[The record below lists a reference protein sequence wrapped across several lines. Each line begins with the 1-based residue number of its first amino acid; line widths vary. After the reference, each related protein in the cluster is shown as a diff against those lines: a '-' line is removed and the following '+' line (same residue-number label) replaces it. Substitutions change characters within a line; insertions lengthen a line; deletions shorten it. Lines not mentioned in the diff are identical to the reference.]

1 MDSSALIDEA
11 SCYNGGNTGKI
22 PRKIQCLYETSRP
35 KGITC
40 KSLVSHTIIL
50 FYLVLILCVGVSLL
64 CVLIN
69 GRGLIMSIVSVNMNE
84 CTLCLGCL

>member
-1 MDSSALIDEA
+1 MRPRVIMEGTLGRSSVYMKPLVRRE
-11 SCYNGGNTGKI
+11 
-22 PRKIQCLYETSRP
+22 
-35 KGITC
+35 
-40 KSLVSHTIIL
+40 SLVSHTIIL